1 MVILE
6 AVIILVVV
14 CVLAVIINGI
24 RDYHRTN
31 SLTRLSFADTMGRLN
46 LPIVSLTNNGQTF
59 KFLIDTGAT
68 LSLVDS
74 NILDKLDYS
83 KLDIK
88 GTAYGIDGN
97 VVNVDYVAMTLSHGD
112 TEFTEQFQV
121 MRLDAFD
128 NLREADNIDLV
139 GILGGAFLKRYNF
152 VVDYKELIAYT
163 KVDKDGSNKVIE
175 GPGVGQ

>member
-6 AVIILVVV
+6 VLIVLVAVFVI
-14 CVLAVIINGI
+14 ATIINGI
-24 RDYHRTN
+24 EDYHKTN
-31 SLTRLSFADTMGRLN
+31 SLTRLSFADNMGRLK
-46 LPIVSLTNNGQTF
+46 LPIVFLTNNGQSF
-59 KFLIDTGAT
+59 NFLIDTGAT
-68 LSLVDS
+68 LSVIDS

-88 GTAYGIDGN
+88 GNAYGIDGN
-97 VVNVDYVAMTLSHGD
+97 IVNVDYVAMTLSHGD
-112 TEFTEQFQV
+112 TKFVEQFQV

-128 NLREADNIDLV
+128 NLRETDNIDLA

-163 KVDKDGSNKVIE
+163 KIDKDGSNKA
-175 GPGVGQ
+175 

>member
-1 MVILE
+1 MFILKVLIVLVAVFVI
-6 AVIILVVV
+6 AT
-14 CVLAVIINGI
+14 IINGI
-24 RDYHRTN
+24 EDYHRTN
-31 SLTRLSFADTMGRLN
+31 SLTRLSFADTMGRLK
-46 LPIVSLTNNGQTF
+46 LPVVSLTNNGQTF

-68 LSLVDS
+68 LSVIDS

-88 GTAYGIDGN
+88 GNAYGIDGN
-97 VVNVDYVAMTLSHGD
+97 IVNVDYVAMALSHGD
-112 TEFTEQFQV
+112 TKFVEQFQV

-128 NLREADNIDLV
+128 NLRETDNIDLV

-163 KVDKDGSNKVIE
+163 KVDKDGSNKA
-175 GPGVGQ
+175 

>member
-1 MVILE
+1 M
-6 AVIILVVV
+6 IILKVAIIFVVV

-24 RDYHRTN
+24 EDYHRTN
-31 SLTRLSFADTMGRLN
+31 SLIRLSFADTMGRLK

-68 LSLVDS
+68 LSVIDS
-74 NILDKLDYS
+74 NILDKLNYS

-88 GTAYGIDGN
+88 GNAYGIDGN
-97 VVNVDYVAMTLSHGD
+97 IVNVDYVAMTLSHGD
-112 TEFTEQFQV
+112 TKFVEQFQV

-128 NLREADNIDLV
+128 NLRETDNIDLA
-139 GILGGAFLKRYNF
+139 GILGGTFLKRYNF

-163 KVDKDGSNKVIE
+163 KVDEDGNNKA
-175 GPGVGQ
+175 

>member
-1 MVILE
+1 MFILE
-6 AVIILVVV
+6 VLIMFVVV
-14 CVLAVIINGI
+14 FVIATIINGI
-24 RDYHRTN
+24 EDYHRTN
-31 SLTRLSFADTMGRLN
+31 SLTRLSFADTMGRLK

-68 LSLVDS
+68 LSVIDS

-88 GTAYGIDGN
+88 GNAYGIDGN
-97 VVNVDYVAMTLSHGD
+97 IVNVDYVAITLSHGD
-112 TEFTEQFQV
+112 TKFVEQSQV

-128 NLREADNIDLV
+128 NLRETDNIDLA
-139 GILGGAFLKRYNF
+139 GILGGSFLKRYNF

-163 KVDKDGSNKVIE
+163 KVDKDGSNKA
-175 GPGVGQ
+175 

>member
-6 AVIILVVV
+6 VAIIFVVV

-24 RDYHRTN
+24 EDYHRTN
-31 SLTRLSFADTMGRLN
+31 SLIRLSFADTMGRLK

-68 LSLVDS
+68 LSVIDS
-74 NILDKLDYS
+74 NILDKLNYS

-88 GTAYGIDGN
+88 GNAYGIDGN
-97 VVNVDYVAMTLSHGD
+97 IVNVDYVAMTLSHGD
-112 TEFTEQFQV
+112 TKFVEQFQV

-128 NLREADNIDLV
+128 NLRETDNIDLA
-139 GILGGAFLKRYNF
+139 GILGGTFLERYNF
-152 VVDYKELIAYT
+152 VVDYKELIVYT
-163 KVDKDGSNKVIE
+163 KVDKDGSNKA
-175 GPGVGQ
+175 

>member
-6 AVIILVVV
+6 VAIIFVVV

-24 RDYHRTN
+24 EDYHKTN
-31 SLTRLSFADTMGRLN
+31 SLTRLSFADTMGRLK
-46 LPIVSLTNNGQTF
+46 LPIVSLINNGQTF

-68 LSLVDS
+68 LSVIDS
-74 NILDKLDYS
+74 NVLDKLDYS

-88 GTAYGIDGN
+88 GNAYGIDGN
-97 VVNVDYVAMTLSHGD
+97 IVNVDYVAMTLSHGD
-112 TEFTEQFQV
+112 TKFVEQFQV

-128 NLREADNIDLV
+128 NLRETDNIDLA
-139 GILGGAFLKRYNF
+139 GILGGAFLKRHNF

-163 KVDKDGSNKVIE
+163 KVDKDGSNKA
-175 GPGVGQ
+175 

>member
-6 AVIILVVV
+6 VVIILVVV
-14 CVLAVIINGI
+14 CVLTVIINGI
-24 RDYHRTN
+24 EDYHRTN
-31 SLTRLSFADTMGRLN
+31 SLTRLSFADTMGRLK

-68 LSLVDS
+68 LSVEDS
-74 NILDKLDYS
+74 NILDELDYS
-83 KLDIK
+83 KIDIK
-88 GTAYGIDGN
+88 GNAYGIDGN
-97 VVNVDYVAMTLSHGD
+97 IVNVDYVAMTLSHGD
-112 TEFTEQFQV
+112 TKFVEQFQV

-128 NLREADNIDLV
+128 NLRETDNIDLV

-163 KVDKDGSNKVIE
+163 KVDKDESNKA
-175 GPGVGQ
+175 

>member
-6 AVIILVVV
+6 VAIIFVVG

-24 RDYHRTN
+24 EDYHRTN
-31 SLTRLSFADTMGRLN
+31 SLTRLSFADTMGRLK
-46 LPIVSLTNNGQTF
+46 LPIVSFTNNGQTF

-68 LSLVDS
+68 LSVVDS

-88 GTAYGIDGN
+88 GNAYGIDGN
-97 VVNVDYVAMTLSHGD
+97 IVNVDYVAMTLSHD
-112 TEFTEQFQV
+112 DIKFVEQFQV

-128 NLREADNIDLV
+128 NLRETDNIDLA
-139 GILGGAFLKRYNF
+139 GILGGTFLKRYNF

-163 KVDKDGSNKVIE
+163 KIDEDGSNKA
-175 GPGVGQ
+175 